1 MGKLALLVMTFFS
14 GSFIKQAL
22 LGAGLGLVTSTVILT
37 MVNKYISTA
46 ITNMSAVGSI
56 AGLMGLAGLDV
67 AMSILIGAI
76 VCRATISTLSTSI
89 GKTGS

>member
-1 MGKLALLVMTFFS
+1 MGKLIALMLTFFAS
-14 GSFIKQAL
+14 SFIKQAL

-46 ITNMSAVGSI
+46 INNMSSIGSM
-56 AGLMGLAGLDV
+56 AGLMGLSGLDV
-67 AMSILIGAI
+67 ALSIIIGAI
-76 VCRATISTLSTSI
+76 VCRATISSLTTSI